1 MRFENEVVVVTGAA
15 SGIGRAVAVGA
26 AGEGARVAVLDM
38 NEAAGSALAS
48 EIGGRFIQCDVGDH
62 AQWQANAETILDELG
77 APDRVHL
84 NAGIMTA
91 PSGQPDEAYAFGA
104 TSLDAYRK
112 IVSVNIDGVVY
123 GLQALIPHMKEGSS
137 IVVTAS
143 VAGLVPYDYDPIYAM
158 TKHAMVGLVRSLAGE
173 LRAKGIRINAI
184 CPGPV
189 DTAIIPAS
197 RAVAETLMP
206 TQALADD
213 VFNLFDGEGSGEAWA
228 RVRENK
234 PAYVMYAPGA
244 RPRQ

>member
-15 SGIGRAVAVGA
+15 SGIGRAVSVGA
-26 AGEGARVAVLDM
+26 AAEGARVAVLDL

-48 EIGGRFIQCDVGDH
+48 EIGGHFIRCDVGDH
-62 AQWQANAETILDELG
+62 AQWQTNAKTIVDQLG
-77 APDRVHL
+77 VPDRVHL

-91 PSGQPDEAYAFGA
+91 PTGQPDEAYAFGA
-104 TSLDAYRK
+104 TSLEAYRK

-123 GLQALIPHMKEGSS
+123 GLQALIPLMKEGSS

-173 LRAKGIRINAI
+173 LRPKGIRINAI
-184 CPGPV
+184 CPGAV
-189 DTAIIPAS
+189 DTAIIPTSMQLPEA
-197 RAVAETLMP
+197 LMP
-206 TQALADD
+206 PEALAAD
-213 VFNLFDGEGSGEAWA
+213 VLDLFDGEGSGDAWA

-234 PAYVMYAPGA
+234 PAYVMYPPGA
-244 RPRQ
+244 RPRE